1 MDDFQPRTLQQRLIA
16 LAGLAAIVGVLLGVL
31 YVAGVFG
38 SSGDAEAV
46 ELLDTPVP
54 AGLDDVDVGPRAGD
68 IAPDFELSDFDGDR
82 HRLSDYRGQVV
93 FLNFWAT
100 WCVPCVAEMPA
111 LDRLRAHLAGRGIEV
126 LALSSDRGGA
136 AVVRAFFAKHGIEHL
151 PVTLD
156 QGLSAAR
163 ALGVQGLPTTVLI
176 DGTGRDRGRLV
187 GAAEWDSQDAIAL
200 VEDCLIGRQQ

>member
-1 MDDFQPRTLQQRLIA
+1 MAAFQPAEDPTPLPDVSFVDGDGTVRTLA
-16 LAGLAAIVGVLLGVL
+16 DFKGNGVV
-31 YVAGVFG
+31 
-38 SSGDAEAV
+38 
-46 ELLDTPVP
+46 
-54 AGLDDVDVGPRAGD
+54 
-68 IAPDFELSDFDGDR
+68 
-82 HRLSDYRGQVV
+82 
-93 FLNFWAT
+93 LNFWAT